1 MVCSCDYRKRA
12 YVVGGRET
20 SKPSDVHKHMMA
32 LRKEYN
38 AKENVTVEDI
48 IALHAYQGTHAA
60 RASICTNL
68 LGNLSDVG
76 VQHQMGH
83 SDITITRKYY
93 QRFKTSVKEMR
104 EKMNNLIQY

>member
-1 MVCSCDYRKRA
+1 MHDALTGLYNRNAYDHMRLYLDMAQNALLLVDVDKFKTVNVCKA
-12 YVVGGRET
+12 VG
-20 SKPSDVHKHMMA
+20 V
-32 LRKEYN
+32 
-38 AKENVTVEDI
+38 
-48 IALHAYQGTHAA
+48 AYQGTHAA
-60 RASICTNL
+60 RASMCTNL

-83 SDITITRKYY
+83 SDIATTRKYY